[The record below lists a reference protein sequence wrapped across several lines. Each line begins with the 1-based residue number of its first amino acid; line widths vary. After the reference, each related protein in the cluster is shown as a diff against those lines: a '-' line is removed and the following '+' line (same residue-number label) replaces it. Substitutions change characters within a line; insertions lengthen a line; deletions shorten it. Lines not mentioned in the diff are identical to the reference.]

1 MMPIGRCSYWPWPS
15 CLSAFRSTFTTSRAC
30 SISNGTFPYMINFRR
45 KLLIGVNFTLNTC
58 LRIFNLN
65 FWNWLLN
72 HFLENLI
79 FKDHT
84 ISFGFSQETSSW
96 LFSSMGLASCIGRL
110 IVGKVIDEVI
120 KRWGT
125 LRIIYVMIL
134 MNLVNGLGISI
145 VQKTYLRKNKTKSLQ
160 RCKRGELR

>member
-1 MMPIGRCSYWPWPS
+1 
-15 CLSAFRSTFTTSRAC
+15 
-30 SISNGTFPYMINFRR
+30 
-45 KLLIGVNFTLNTC
+45 
-58 LRIFNLN
+58 
-65 FWNWLLN
+65 
-72 HFLENLI
+72 
-79 FKDHT
+79 
-84 ISFGFSQETSSW
+84 
-96 LFSSMGLASCIGRL
+96 MGLASCIGRL

-145 VQKTYLRKNKTKSLQ
+145 VQKTYSRKNKTKSLQ